1 MAHARMPRGNAT
13 AWVSKPRHRSPPIRP
28 GENPPGRTMAS
39 RYSAPANCR
48 EHVIPVRQAKGAKP
62 DLKKDQHPVSATT
75 RTRLHLLSRKPT
87 FQEVQISPAKSNPSA
102 WRGTSRPNPASIK
115 NQKNTLIRSDTTDP
129 VHASLCHASL
139 CHSSVMRSTGGW
151 RRFLRRQRSR

>member
-1 MAHARMPRGNAT
+1 MRGCRVETRRLGSVSQDTGRPRSDLGRA
-13 AWVSKPRHRSPPIRP
+13 
-28 GENPPGRTMAS
+28 PPGRTMAS

-62 DLKKDQHPVSATT
+62 DLQKDQHPVSATT

-87 FQEVQISPAKSNPSA
+87 FQEVQISPAKSNPST

-129 VHASLCHASL
+129 VHLLWNILISEPGKTSASIIFVPFS
-139 CHSSVMRSTGGW
+139 
-151 RRFLRRQRSR
+151 FLTQIP